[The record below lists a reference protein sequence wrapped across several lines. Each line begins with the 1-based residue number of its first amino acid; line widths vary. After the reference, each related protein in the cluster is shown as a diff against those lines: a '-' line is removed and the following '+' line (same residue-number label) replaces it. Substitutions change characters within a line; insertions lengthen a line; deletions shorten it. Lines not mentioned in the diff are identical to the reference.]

1 MNSFAYPT
9 GFPNGASFSGTYE
22 NVQNY
27 QTIIIDYHTNSTDI
41 LTVHY
46 SNDTISDY
54 YTTNYTISNQQLQ
67 FVLNPSYTF
76 FKLSATGTG
85 TAARYCKC
93 RYYTEISGNSSNT
106 IVNTTLEGTNPNNV
120 IVPIAA
126 SSQNSLCVEI
136 NGSNSAFGDI
146 LTTSMTQVFSNT
158 FIYGLN
164 TNLVTTVN
172 QGGATS
178 VSNNI
183 LSCSTTT
190 NGNISTVRSRQYVKY
205 APGIGVAIRFAAI
218 FSDPTIKNTSIMGL
232 GTPECG
238 VFFGTYGNGAHNKF
252 STIVISNAKKQIVTM
267 NVTKGSTNA
276 VALTVILGGISY
288 YPINIITC
296 ATSQDIAYNIAK
308 ADYSGTSPGWTASSS
323 GTVITFVCIET
334 GPQTGTYDIALN
346 TTPGAWV
353 NQITTLQLGTV
364 GTNTIITQDSWNI
377 DKMDGNGPSG
387 MILDPTQGNVY
398 WIKYQ
403 YLGFGQITFG
413 VEDSNTGKLIPV
425 NAIKYTN
432 SNTAVS
438 LSNPSMPF
446 MMSSINT
453 SNIQNIIQCA
463 SYAAFIEGNPG
474 LSPIIQNYQY
484 NASFSGTKPIF
495 SLRVVQVFNLPSTTG
510 NSLVNQ
516 ATISPL
522 SINVSN
528 NTTMPL
534 ILTIIENC
542 TLDTAIFI
550 KIPNLSVVEY
560 DTTATTIKTQGITRL
575 SICVAAGTNQI
586 VNLTEYN
593 IICEPGSILSVQGTM
608 NNAADINNIAA
619 IAIQWAENQ

>member
-1 MNSFAYPT
+1 MNNFAYPT
-9 GFPNGASFSGTYE
+9 GFPNEASFSGSYE

-76 FKLSATGTG
+76 FKLTATGTG

-164 TNLVTTVN
+164 TNLVTTIN
-172 QGGATS
+172 QGGVIG

-190 NGNISTVRSRQYVKY
+190 NGNVSIVRSRQYVKY
-205 APGIGVAIRFAAI
+205 TPGIGVATRFAAI
-218 FSDPTIKNTSIMGL
+218 FSDPTIQNTSIIGL

-238 VFFGTYGNGAHNKF
+238 VFFGTYGDGEHNKF

-267 NVTKGSTNA
+267 NVTKSDTVA
-276 VALTVILGGISY
+276 VTLTVILDGISY
-288 YPINIITC
+288 SINIIACT
-296 ATSQDIAYNIAK
+296 TPQDIAYNIAK
-308 ADYSGTSPGWTASSS
+308 ANYTGTSPGWTASSS
-323 GTVITFVCIET
+323 GAVITFVCIET
-334 GPQTGTYDIALN
+334 GPKTGTYDIVLN
-346 TTPGAWV
+346 TTIGEWV
-353 NQITTLQLGTV
+353 NQITTLQLGIV
-364 GTNTIITQDSWNI
+364 GTNTIITQDAWNI
-377 DKMDGNGPSG
+377 DKMDGSGPSG
-387 MILDPTQGNVY
+387 MILDPTKGNVY

-432 SNTAVS
+432 SNTVVS

-446 MMSSINT
+446 MMSSVNT
-453 SNIQNIIQCA
+453 GNTQNSIQCA

-474 LSPIIQNYQY
+474 LSSIIQNYQCS
-484 NASFSGTKPIF
+484 ASFSGTKPIF
-495 SLRVVQVFNLPSTTG
+495 SLRVKQVFNLPNTTG

-534 ILTIIENC
+534 IITIIENC
-542 TLDTAIFI
+542 TLDTATFI
-550 KIPNLSVVEY
+550 EVSNLSVVEY
-560 DTTATTIKTQGITRL
+560 DTTATEIKSQGITRL
-575 SICVAAGTNQI
+575 TICVAAGTNQI

-608 NNAADINNIAA
+608 TAADNTNIVAV
-619 IAIQWAENQ
+619 AIQWAENQ